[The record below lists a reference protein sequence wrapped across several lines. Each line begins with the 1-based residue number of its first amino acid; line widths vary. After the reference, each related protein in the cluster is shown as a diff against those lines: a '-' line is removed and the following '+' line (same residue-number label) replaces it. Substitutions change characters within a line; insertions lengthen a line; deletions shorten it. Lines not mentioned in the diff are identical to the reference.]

1 MFFVGGGDDDDV
13 DVTDSSVSSFGFTDV
28 VKDGGSS
35 WSDINAADVVVP
47 VVGVIVNVASSYDGG
62 NSYSGTK
69 AVKLFF
75 CTGWRSVGIIER
87 F

>member
-35 WSDINAADVVVP
+35 
-47 VVGVIVNVASSYDGG
+47 
-62 NSYSGTK
+62 
-69 AVKLFF
+69 
-75 CTGWRSVGIIER
+75 
-87 F
+87 